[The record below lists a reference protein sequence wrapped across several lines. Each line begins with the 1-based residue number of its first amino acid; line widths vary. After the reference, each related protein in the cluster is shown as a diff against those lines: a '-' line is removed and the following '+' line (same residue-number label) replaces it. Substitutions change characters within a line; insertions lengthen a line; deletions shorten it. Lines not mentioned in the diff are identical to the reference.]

1 MLARP
6 AIVRCA
12 SRNDENKFEARGI
25 WRNPQPS
32 NPARLGPST
41 RSSNRGLL
49 SSPTPA
55 TSGPQVLGHARAV
68 PPFIHPEIVAPACIV
83 GAIGCTPRT
92 LRTLDLFSNS
102 EMLRTFVGAQVHSRN
117 RLTGGG
123 TQCLSR
129 PLVIADGV
137 LVYRILRA
145 NSLASRRLDPGIDGC
160 RVRFLV
166 RSTLAS

>member
-68 PPFIHPEIVAPACIV
+68 PPFIHPEIVAPACV
-83 GAIGCTPRT
+83 VAP
-92 LRTLDLFSNS
+92 
-102 EMLRTFVGAQVHSRN
+102 
-117 RLTGGG
+117 
-123 TQCLSR
+123 CLSR

-145 NSLASRRLDPGIDGC
+145 KLLASRRL
-160 RVRFLV
+160 
-166 RSTLAS
+166 